1 MTGPPIRVPVTL
13 LCVLVLL
20 AACAG
25 PQGNPRVQLAPE
37 APRQVELGQVP
48 FFAQEDYLCGPAALA
63 MVLDYSGLA
72 VRPEDLVAQV
82 YAPTRQ
88 GSLPP
93 AMLGAARRHGR
104 LAYPLDTLDG
114 CRATCARET
123 PMKASG

>member
-1 MTGPPIRVPVTL
+1 MTGPPIRVGVEL
-13 LCVLVLL
+13 LCGLVLL

-25 PQGNPRVQLAPE
+25 PQGNPRVRLAPE
-37 APRQVELGQVP
+37 TPREVELGAVP

-82 YAPTRQ
+82 YAPARQ

-93 AMLGAARRHGR
+93 AMVS
-104 LAYPLDTLDG
+104 
-114 CRATCARET
+114 
-123 PMKASG
+123 ASTACCMRSRPVIRSWFC